1 MPDLMRL
8 PLTTADGRP
17 LAHKFY
23 RYAEGAAGLLVTLP
37 GNLYGPDGAL
47 LFYPSVFLGAQ
58 GWDTLALMY
67 GFQSTMSGAGPEAIA
82 SAITE
87 CAAAIASA
95 LRERSYPR
103 IGLLGKSLGC
113 GIAAQVCLSESALA
127 AARVAYLTPMLGTSL
142 FDPLFSQ
149 TRQPAYLAQGTADS
163 FHDTAAL
170 EALRETRSFS
180 LTVVEGADHSL
191 IVPGDLAAS
200 IAALDRVTR
209 EVIAFFTAPEG

>member
-23 RYAEGAAGLLVTLP
+23 RHTVEAAGLLVMLP

-58 GWDTLALMY
+58 GWDTLALTY
-67 GFQSTMSGAGPEAIA
+67 GFQSTMSGAGPESVAA
-82 SAITE
+82 SMTE
-87 CAAAIASA
+87 CAAAIEAA
-95 LRERSYPR
+95 LKGRSYSR

-113 GIAAQVCLSESALA
+113 GIAAQLCLSEQALA
-127 AARVAYLTPMLGTSL
+127 GARAGYLTPMLGTSL
-142 FDPLFSQ
+142 FDPVFAQ

-163 FHDTAAL
+163 FHDAAAL
-170 EALRETRSFS
+170 EALRETRPFS
-180 LTVVEGADHSL
+180 LTLVEGADHSL
-191 IVPGDLAAS
+191 IVRGDLAAS
-200 IAALDRVTR
+200 IAGLERVTR
-209 EVIAFFTAPEG
+209 EVIEFLTATEA